1 MNIYVNFTDSTKTAI
16 NAVFACQQDS
26 AHWPNQGT
34 LSDTNPIY
42 LAFIT
47 PAVVPDIA
55 GFVNTIATALGG
67 VVPANTLA
75 KAYPLLDGAIRNAQ
89 WSFVQALIIDA
100 QTTSVITST
109 EYAAIKAAAAANNIP
124 ITL

>member
-1 MNIYVNFTDSTKTAI
+1 MINVQFSDSSETKIIGIFGAP
-16 NAVFACQQDS
+16 QDPS
-26 AHWPNQGT
+26 HWPNMGT
-34 LSDTNPIY
+34 VLDTDPRYI
-42 LAFIT
+42 AFMT
-47 PAVVPDIA
+47 PPVMPDIA
-55 GFVNTIATALGG
+55 GFIDAIATTLGG
-67 VVPANTLA
+67 IVPANTLA